1 MELPRQS
8 TLIYFV
14 SHTFPLVMFV
24 LMLYSFYHMK
34 TTSEIMNPYTIA
46 IFVLFVMAALAATL
60 QYNETFVPAFTR
72 FTLFSVGLI
81 GTFAIATIIYNT
93 IISYFSTIK
102 NASYFFLILVAVIIG
117 GALVLTVLSLM
128 FSNETVQAILK
139 DILALPNAVIVL
151 TDQFVQEF
159 PNAPPAFMILF
170 ILEVILILIA
180 ALIPF
185 LISQNPPVY
194 SSIQLNGVYLLQ
206 KDPLNLTDQ
215 HEIILT
221 NSRQLSVVDDSNQKE
236 NPYKKEFTLSAWIYM
251 NPSEAAQ
258 NPKETTILYYG
269 QKEMDPGSNKWQIV
283 NPKPKITYQYDPVI
297 KRDMYNIYLDE
308 SKPNQPTYR
317 LHIPNQ
323 RWNQFV
329 FVYQADRI
337 DFFIN
342 GHLEKSFDVLTK
354 TYTQND
360 QIAIGDQETA
370 TYGAVANVIYYDYPM
385 TLNQVVD
392 AWNKQQYWVDGT
404 LYVPYSRTK

>member
-1 MELPRQS
+1 
-8 TLIYFV
+8 
-14 SHTFPLVMFV
+14 MFI
-24 LMLYSFYHMK
+24 LMLYSFYNIK

-60 QYNETFVPAFTR
+60 QYNEVFVPAFTR
-72 FTLFSVGLI
+72 FALFSVGLI
-81 GTFAIATIIYNT
+81 GTFALAVIIYNSIVT
-93 IISYFSTIK
+93 YFSTIK
-102 NASYFFLILVAVIIG
+102 NASYFFLILVAVIVG
-117 GALVLTVLSLM
+117 GALALTILSLM
-128 FSNETVQAILK
+128 FSNETIQAILK
-139 DILALPNAVIVL
+139 DIFALPNVLVVL
-151 TDQFVQEF
+151 TEQFVEEF
-159 PNAPPAFMILF
+159 PNAPPAIAILFMI
-170 ILEVILILIA
+170 EVILILIA

-185 LISQNPPVY
+185 LISQNPPMY

-215 HEIILT
+215 HEIVLT
-221 NSRQLSVVDDSNQKE
+221 NSRQLSIVDDKSNTE
-236 NPYKKEFTLSAWIYM
+236 NPYQKTFTLSAWIYM

-269 QKEMDPGSNKWQIV
+269 QKEMDPNRPNKWHVV

-308 SKPNQPTYR
+308 SKPDRPTYR

-323 RWNQFV
+323 KWNQFV

-337 DFFIN
+337 DLFIN

-360 QIAIGDQETA
+360 QIAIGDQDTA
-370 TYGAVANVIYYDYPM
+370 TYGAIANVIYYDYPM
-385 TLNQVVD
+385 TQNQVID

-404 LYVPYSRTK
+404 LYVPFSRVK